1 MRPSIRPWLTV
12 VVLAALTC
20 LPAAALAQESPPMPG
35 PTHQFRILLLRATPG
50 ETHIPDLP
58 PDAVA
63 ALEDLHSVF
72 VFRHFELI
80 DAGWV
85 NTDSAAQ
92 VHLGDAASYRVGL
105 FLNTDLTFD
114 DPAQLQLQAF
124 EVRHSIVERNDAGR
138 AFLSDPRLL
147 LSTSFGIRVGE
158 TVVVGTSRT
167 EAENEAL
174 VVLLQAVR

>member
-1 MRPSIRPWLTV
+1 MRSSIRPWLAAL
-12 VVLAALTC
+12 VLAVLVC
-20 LPAAALAQESPPMPG
+20 LPAAALAQEGPPTPG

-50 ETHIPDLP
+50 EAHIPDLT

-63 ALEDLHSVF
+63 ALEDLRSVF

-85 NTDSAAQ
+85 NTDRAAE

-105 FLNTDLTFD
+105 YLNTDLTFD

-124 EVRHSIVERNDAGR
+124 EVMHSVVQRGEDGR
-138 AFLSDPRLL
+138 AYLSDPRSL